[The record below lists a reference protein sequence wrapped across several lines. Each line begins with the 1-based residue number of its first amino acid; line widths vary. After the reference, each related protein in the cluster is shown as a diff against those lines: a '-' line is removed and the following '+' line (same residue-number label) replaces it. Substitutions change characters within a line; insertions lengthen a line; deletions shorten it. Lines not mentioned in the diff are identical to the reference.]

1 MSCIKPISV
10 EPVLFSAALSIYLY
24 AIISNQYIY
33 YRIAK
38 DYGVHVNAS
47 GDSCNSPGTN
57 GTTNHS
63 EILEKISA
71 ESSEWIMYTNIAGIQ
86 TFILKKYLL

>member
-1 MSCIKPISV
+1 MSYIKTISV

-33 YRIAK
+33 YRVAK
-38 DYGVHVNAS
+38 DYGIHVNAS
-47 GDSCNSPGTN
+47 GDSCNPPNGTN
-57 GTTNHS
+57 TTTNHS

-71 ESSEWIMYTNIAGIQ
+71 ESSEWIMYTNIAGTVNSDQ
-86 TFILKKYLL
+86 SGH